1 MSTKEATDPNA
12 EWHHIDANDRVLGRM
27 ATEAATLLIGKHRPD
42 WAANVVAPVYVVI
55 TNTDTVKLTGKKE
68 DQKMYRRYSG
78 YPGGLRERSVR
89 TQRRRDSRRI
99 VESAVSGMLP
109 KNNLR
114 KLVMRHLKLY
124 PTAEHPHLA
133 QLGGAKK

>member
-1 MSTKEATDPNA
+1 MTDKQTTDPSA
-12 EWHHIDANDRVLGRM
+12 EWHHLDADGRVLGRL
-27 ATEAATLLIGKHRPD
+27 ATEAATLLTGKHRPD
-42 WAANVVAPVYVVI
+42 WAPNAVAPVYVVF
-55 TNTDTVKLTGKKE
+55 TNTDTVALTGAKE

-89 TQRRRDSRRI
+89 TQRQRDSRRI

-114 KLVMRHLKLY
+114 KELMRHLKLY
-124 PTAEHPHLA
+124 PTADHPHLP
-133 QLGGAKK
+133 QLNPSKK

>member
-1 MSTKEATDPNA
+1 MSIERTTDPNA
-12 EWHHIDANDRVLGRM
+12 EWHHLDADGRVLGRL
-27 ATEAATLLIGKHRPD
+27 ATEAATLLNGKHRPD
-42 WAANVVAPVYVVI
+42 WAANAVAPVYVVI
-55 TNTDTVKLTGKKE
+55 TNSDTVKLTGKKE

-99 VESAVSGMLP
+99 IESAVSGMLP

-114 KLVMRHLKLY
+114 KEAMRHLKVY
-124 PTAEHPHLA
+124 PSADHPHLP
-133 QLGGAKK
+133 QLGGSKK